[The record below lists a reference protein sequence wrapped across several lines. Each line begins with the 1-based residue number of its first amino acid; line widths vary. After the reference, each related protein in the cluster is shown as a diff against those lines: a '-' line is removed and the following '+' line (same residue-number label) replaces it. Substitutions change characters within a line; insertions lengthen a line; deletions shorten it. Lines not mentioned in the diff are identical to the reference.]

1 MTKRIIVKKL
11 NSSDSESDSTTTNQ
25 SDSNF
30 YSTEEDYTIHKRKEY
45 NSIVNSKYKLNSK
58 QEQMSEDVV
67 RQKLQGFI
75 PLTTIRDKKLL
86 TTLPLFKTWV
96 RYINTKTGQ
105 FRIGGLLMKVEY
117 PNYIMLVNNDKNI
130 TWSVQLKDNMIF
142 IRDPSRRDEVK
153 KEQLVKNKLYQMY
166 RNGELKRK

>member
-11 NSSDSESDSTTTNQ
+11 NSSDSESTTTTITDSESEFDSTE
-25 SDSNF
+25 DS
-30 YSTEEDYTIHKRKEY
+30 TIYKRKEY
-45 NSIVNSKYKLNSK
+45 NSIVNSRYKLNSK
-58 QEQMSEDVV
+58 QDKMSEDVV
-67 RQKLQGFI
+67 KQKLQGFI
-75 PLTTIRDKKLL
+75 PLTTIRDKKIL
-86 TTLPLFKTWV
+86 TTLPLFKTWI
-96 RYINTKTGQ
+96 RYINIKTGQ

-117 PNYIMLVNNDKNI
+117 PDYIMLVNNDKNL

-142 IRDPSRRDEVK
+142 IRDPSRREEVK